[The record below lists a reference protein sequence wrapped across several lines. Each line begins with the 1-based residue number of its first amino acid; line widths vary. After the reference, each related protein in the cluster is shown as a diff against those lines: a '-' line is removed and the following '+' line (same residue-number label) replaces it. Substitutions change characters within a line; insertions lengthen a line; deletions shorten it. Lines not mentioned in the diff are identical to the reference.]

1 MWLYIYIGGLLL
13 ASVISLF
20 FSTLTYSLR
29 DFSRTR
35 LAEYL
40 GTHNGDKWFEPITLH
55 ADDLIFVTA
64 FNRLFSNIAICVL
77 AFICFDQFHFSTLLR
92 NTLMVLVAGFITT
105 FCSIT
110 IPQAAAKYG
119 GPEIIGFFAAIL
131 NFLRIVLFPFT
142 WLTHSTDELMRRI
155 LGVKIEVPDEKVDED
170 ILSAVEEGEIEGV
183 VDEQE
188 RDMIESVIELRGT
201 TTGQIMTAR
210 QDITAIDVES
220 ADLASIKK
228 ILQQCGH
235 TRLPVYE
242 LSLDHVIG
250 VIHVRDLIPLLGA
263 PPEKFDIRP
272 MLRPPFF
279 VPESKPLRD
288 LLTDFRL
295 QKIQIA
301 IVLDEYGTTSG
312 VATVEDILE
321 ELVGDISDEHDK
333 EEPAMLKRL
342 DDRVVEADA
351 RIRVDE
357 FNRLSGVTLREDGG
371 YETLGGFLT
380 TAMSRI
386 PEKGAV
392 FEQDGVKYTI
402 LDAEPQRVKRVRIE
416 VLPPPARRES
426 A

>member
-1 MWLYIYIGGLLL
+1 MWLYVYIGGLLL
-13 ASVISLF
+13 ASVFTLF
-20 FSTLTYSLR
+20 FSILTYSLR

-40 GTHNGDKWFEPITLH
+40 GKHNGDKWFEPITRN
-55 ADDLIFVTA
+55 ADDLIFLTA
-64 FNRLFSNIAICVL
+64 FGRLFSNIAVCVQT
-77 AFICFDQFHFSTLLR
+77 FICFDQFQFSTFLR
-92 NTLMVLVAGFITT
+92 NTLMVFVAGFIAT

-119 GPEIIGFFAAIL
+119 GPEFIGFFAPIL
-131 NFLRIVLFPFT
+131 SLLRILLFPFT
-142 WLTHSTDELMRRI
+142 RLAHATDEIIRRI

-188 RDMIESVIELRGT
+188 RDMIESVIEFRGT
-201 TTGQIMTAR
+201 TAGQIMTAR
-210 QDITAIDVES
+210 QDISSIDVES
-220 ADLASIKK
+220 ADLASVKK
-228 ILQQCGH
+228 LLQQCGH

-242 LSLDHVIG
+242 SSLDHVIG
-250 VIHVRDLIPLLGA
+250 VIHVRDLIPLLGV
-263 PPEKFDIRP
+263 PPEQFDIRP
-272 MLRPPFF
+272 LLRPPFF
-279 VPESKPLRD
+279 VPETKPLRD

-301 IVLDEYGTTSG
+301 IVLDEYGSTAG
-312 VATVEDILE
+312 IATVEDILE
-321 ELVGDISDEHDK
+321 ELVGDIADEHDK
-333 EEPAMLKRL
+333 EEPAMLKRI
-342 DDRVVEADA
+342 DERVCEADA
-351 RIRVDE
+351 RIRIDE
-357 FNRLSGVTLREDGG
+357 FNRLSGVTLPEDAG

-392 FEQDGVKYTI
+392 FEQDGVKYII

-416 VLPPPARRES
+416 LQPAQARRES